1 MKIAFFL
8 NEKQQLE
15 AEKTQR
21 SVCGN
26 NSLKVDY
33 FLMEEK
39 LHLAFERMGYD
50 VIVLYPTGKEDLPV
64 LIHEDI
70 LGLEQTKY
78 MTFFNGKTCIY
89 NLSDIFYLESYYR
102 KTSVVIRTG
111 KMRIKARLNE
121 EENKLPKDWFIRIN
135 RHNIINMRFVKS
147 VKDDEIEMRN
157 GDVLYVNRGRKK
169 KFEEHYKKFLKKNS
183 KLV

>member
-1 MKIAFFL
+1 MKIAFIL

-15 AEKTQR
+15 AKRTQR

-33 FLMEEK
+33 FLMEEN
-39 LHLAFERMGYD
+39 LHLAFDRMGYD
-50 VIVLYPTGKEDLPV
+50 VIVLYPRGKEDLPA

-70 LGLEQTKY
+70 LGLKQTKY
-78 MTFFNGKTCIY
+78 MTFFNGKTSIY
-89 NLSDIFYLESYYR
+89 NLVDILYLESYYR

-121 EENKLPKDWFIRIN
+121 EEKKLPNDYFIRIN
-135 RHNIINMRFVKS
+135 RHNIINMQHVKS
-147 VKDDEIEMRN
+147 VTDDEIEMRN
-157 GDVLYVNRGRKK
+157 GEVLYVNRGRKK
-169 KFEEHYKKFLKKNS
+169 KFEEQYKKFLKTNF